1 MYYDITAIP
10 STIKELQ
17 LRAINGQTIAIIN
30 DAKKLLQSK
39 SFHFGNPSDF
49 DGIHF
54 GENKYGINFACTP
67 CLLHLWML
75 RFPDDIFN
83 AFIEVTLG
91 LYDTNASMTQF
102 LDVYLDII

>member
-1 MYYDITAIP
+1 MYYDVTAIP

-39 SFHFGNPSDF
+39 SFHFGNPNDF

-54 GENKYGINFACTP
+54 GENKYGINFAC
-67 CLLHLWML
+67 LLRAYYICGCYVSLMISSMHLL
-75 RFPDDIFN
+75 R
-83 AFIEVTLG
+83 
-91 LYDTNASMTQF
+91 
-102 LDVYLDII
+102 